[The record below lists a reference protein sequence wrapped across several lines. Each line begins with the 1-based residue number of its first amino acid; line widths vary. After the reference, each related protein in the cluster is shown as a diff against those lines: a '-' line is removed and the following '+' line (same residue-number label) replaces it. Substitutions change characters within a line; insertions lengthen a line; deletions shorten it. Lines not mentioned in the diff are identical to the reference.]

1 MYQLGLSFQAVF
13 VTGVVNLSGGEYL
26 GVRHEV
32 SLRGGQI
39 SFEILGKFARSRI
52 TKPSGVLTNDRIL
65 LGNVFPLHAS
75 VSPTSGAWAAI

>member
-13 VTGVVNLSGGEYL
+13 ETGVVNALAGGEYL

-39 SFEILGKFARSRI
+39 TSKSWGKFARSRI
-52 TKPSGVLTNDRIL
+52 TKPLTGRIL
-65 LGNVFPLHAS
+65 LGNDFPFPAS
-75 VSPTSGAWAAI
+75 VSPTFGAWAAI